1 MNKRR
6 QRLRGMILICTLII
20 MVILSVFLIVGV
32 YRMQSST
39 MVTKRAIWD
48 IKSYW
53 SAMAG
58 STLASDGCI
67 RNYRWPE
74 EGLLK
79 KAGSYVVNM
88 DGNKIVK
95 AVDED
100 NSSSFSIY
108 YKSKL
113 LNAEIVSASP
123 SEVSLQEHFNGVS
136 LETLNSDEEKGE
148 IYCLSVGKS
157 GPMVCGLEL
166 VYGLYYNPNLFGKA
180 IGEKNI
186 QVNQSSMQKS
196 SAVSAAAAI
205 YVQNNLKANLK
216 DLFEI
221 KQDNGTRGCIVVGG
235 NVEIEGGGGKC
246 DPYGNGPLS
255 IEEGA
260 IFLGGNLTSAER
272 NLKINGTDIKPDV
285 NSNVT
290 NYSFAVYTSP
300 KVKVQTPTFNE
311 IKDQIPFPNGMFCF
325 VEMPNEYEQDE
336 FDETVQTLF
345 DISLLPKEFYEIY
358 GKDLIGENNNSIY
371 TEKINEYNNTLT
383 EKFSASD
390 ISRFDKT
397 FNEYFEKSE
406 KDIRNENRK
415 NNLFSFLKEDQNIET
430 VKKLYRIYLLSQC
443 LDILH
448 TYKSED
454 GKSKYEAFFIPNGN
468 AGINDTT
475 DKIDLKY
482 KTFAQAR
489 ALGIIIR
496 YAISRYPVSEF
507 IAYLSS
513 ANLNSKVLEE
523 SETIKKHF
531 ESYKTKNSSSTNP
544 IYIAEEVEG
553 LNGKSFKE
561 NSNKCFVLNKIS
573 DFDIRA
579 AEKYK
584 SEDSRIIANLIKK
597 VSFETNDIDLIMSV
611 NCNLKSDTSSFSF
624 ATFERK
630 DKYTGSSTALLNIP
644 STRVA
649 KHNVQ
654 YFTPVDDN
662 VTTKF
667 LKIFITPVMAREE
680 EKMRDGDQGI
690 REQEIREETAEQFLL
705 DDLDIRVPS
714 GKRLVLPDIKVIQQI
729 LTENPDSDY
738 ISAIN
743 RRAAVRLGA
752 ATAAKDEKADTNVEK
767 TENSITAKNINIKGF
782 IYGTGH
788 ICSTVGDIKFEAV
801 GSGVDSTEENWVSI
815 WSSKD
820 ININRVSATKSED
833 YGEEAQLSTSDFRGI
848 LYAKHD
854 LNVDVG
860 TDNLDFSVSGAIIC
874 GNNMNMDGIRNLK
887 VTYDPKLSSLIL
899 SRFVSDWKSNT
910 EYIEKKLGLNNKSA
924 DGSEE
929 YINTGKFKYFNRI

>member
-1 MNKRR
+1 MNKRL

-39 MVTKRAIWD
+39 MVTKKVIWD

-79 KAGSYVVNM
+79 QAGSYVINM

-100 NSSSFSIY
+100 NSSSFSVY

-113 LNAEIVSASP
+113 LNAEIVSSSP
-123 SEVSLQEHFNGVS
+123 SEVSLQEHFNGVA

-148 IYCLSVGKS
+148 IYCLSVGQS

-205 YVQNNLKANLK
+205 YVQNNLNAKLK
-216 DLFEI
+216 ELFQV

-260 IFLGGNLTSAER
+260 IFLGGNLTSDER

-290 NYSFAVYTSP
+290 NYSFPVFTSP
-300 KVKVQTPTFNE
+300 KVQVQTPKFNE
-311 IKDQIPFPNGMFCF
+311 IKNQIPFPNGMFCF
-325 VEMPNEYEQDE
+325 VEMPNKYEQDE
-336 FDETVQTLF
+336 FDETVQTLL
-345 DISLLPKEFYEIY
+345 DVSLTPKEFYDIY
-358 GKDLIGENNNSIY
+358 AKDLIGENNNSIY
-371 TEKINEYNNTLT
+371 TDKINEYNATLT
-383 EKFSASD
+383 EKFSTSD
-390 ISRFDKT
+390 IERFDKT
-397 FNEYFEKSE
+397 FETYFAQSE
-406 KDIRNENRK
+406 QEIKDANRK
-415 NNLFSFLKEDQNIET
+415 TGLFAFLKEDEKIDS
-430 VKKLYRIYLLSQC
+430 VKQLYRIYLLSQC
-443 LDILH
+443 LTILDK
-448 TYKSED
+448 YKSDD
-454 GKSKYEAFFIPNGN
+454 GKSKYESFFIPDGN
-468 AGINDTT
+468 AGITDTA
-475 DKIDLKY
+475 DKISLKY
-482 KTFAQAR
+482 KTFAKAR
-489 ALGIIIR
+489 SLGIIAK
-496 YAISRYPVSEF
+496 YAINKTPASSF

-513 ANLNSKVLEE
+513 SSSNSLLDKFATE
-523 SETIKKHF
+523 SDKIKDHF
-531 ESYKTKNSSSTNP
+531 ESYKNKNNSSTNP
-544 IYIAEEVEG
+544 IYIAEEVE
-553 LNGKSFKE
+553 N

-573 DFDIRA
+573 EYNIKSS
-579 AEKYK
+579 ETYK
-584 SEDSRIIANLIKK
+584 SQNAKDIAEVLKNVI
-597 VSFETNDIDLIMSV
+597 FESDDTDLIMSV
-611 NCNLKSDTSSFSF
+611 NCNLKSDSGSFNF

-630 DKYTGSSTALLNIP
+630 DKYNGSSTALLNVHK
-644 STRVA
+644 TRLA
-649 KHNVQ
+649 NIQ
-654 YFTPVDDN
+654 PMIPVDN
-662 VTTKF
+662 TTKF
-667 LKIFITPVMAREE
+667 LRLFVKPVMAREE
-680 EKMRDGDQGI
+680 EKMRDADQGI
-690 REQEIREETAEQFLL
+690 REQEIREEQPQDFL
-705 DDLDIRVPS
+705 DDE
-714 GKRLVLPDIKVIQQI
+714 LVLPFGNKILRPSKLIIQQL

-738 ISAIN
+738 ISAIS

-752 ATAAKDEKADTNVEK
+752 VKKAETNVADTKIEK
-767 TENSITAKNINIKGF
+767 TENSITAKSINIKGF

-788 ICSTVGDIKFEAV
+788 ICSTSGDIKFEAV

-815 WSSKD
+815 WSSNN
-820 ININRVSATKSED
+820 IQINRVSATKSND
-833 YGEEAQLSTSDFRGI
+833 SGEGAQLSTSDFRGI
-848 LYAKHD
+848 LYSKND

-874 GNNMNMDGIRNLK
+874 GHDLKMDGIRNLI

-899 SRFVSDWKSNT
+899 SRFVSDWESNT
-910 EYIEKKLGLNNKSA
+910 KYIEKMLDINKKSA

>member
-205 YVQNNLKANLK
+205 YVQNDLKANLK

-300 KVKVQTPTFNE
+300 E
-311 IKDQIPFPNGMFCF
+311 PF
-325 VEMPNEYEQDE
+325 
-336 FDETVQTLF
+336 
-345 DISLLPKEFYEIY
+345 LP
-358 GKDLIGENNNSIY
+358 L
-371 TEKINEYNNTLT
+371 
-383 EKFSASD
+383 
-390 ISRFDKT
+390 
-397 FNEYFEKSE
+397 
-406 KDIRNENRK
+406 
-415 NNLFSFLKEDQNIET
+415 
-430 VKKLYRIYLLSQC
+430 
-443 LDILH
+443 
-448 TYKSED
+448 
-454 GKSKYEAFFIPNGN
+454 
-468 AGINDTT
+468 
-475 DKIDLKY
+475 
-482 KTFAQAR
+482 
-489 ALGIIIR
+489 
-496 YAISRYPVSEF
+496 
-507 IAYLSS
+507 
-513 ANLNSKVLEE
+513 
-523 SETIKKHF
+523 
-531 ESYKTKNSSSTNP
+531 
-544 IYIAEEVEG
+544 
-553 LNGKSFKE
+553 
-561 NSNKCFVLNKIS
+561 
-573 DFDIRA
+573 
-579 AEKYK
+579 
-584 SEDSRIIANLIKK
+584 
-597 VSFETNDIDLIMSV
+597 
-611 NCNLKSDTSSFSF
+611 
-624 ATFERK
+624 
-630 DKYTGSSTALLNIP
+630 ALL
-644 STRVA
+644 
-649 KHNVQ
+649 
-654 YFTPVDDN
+654 
-662 VTTKF
+662 F
-667 LKIFITPVMAREE
+667 L
-680 EKMRDGDQGI
+680 
-690 REQEIREETAEQFLL
+690 TA
-705 DDLDIRVPS
+705 V
-714 GKRLVLPDIKVIQQI
+714 VLHYRKG
-729 LTENPDSDY
+729 NP
-738 ISAIN
+738 
-743 RRAAVRLGA
+743 L
-752 ATAAKDEKADTNVEK
+752 
-767 TENSITAKNINIKGF
+767 
-782 IYGTGH
+782 
-788 ICSTVGDIKFEAV
+788 
-801 GSGVDSTEENWVSI
+801 
-815 WSSKD
+815 
-820 ININRVSATKSED
+820 
-833 YGEEAQLSTSDFRGI
+833 
-848 LYAKHD
+848 
-854 LNVDVG
+854 
-860 TDNLDFSVSGAIIC
+860 
-874 GNNMNMDGIRNLK
+874 
-887 VTYDPKLSSLIL
+887 
-899 SRFVSDWKSNT
+899 
-910 EYIEKKLGLNNKSA
+910 
-924 DGSEE
+924 
-929 YINTGKFKYFNRI
+929 